1 MKANQSGVRP
11 FGQTT
16 LLSSFASTSRHP
28 EEDAQSKTSKQSVSL
43 SEFLNRK
50 IVKTTSRT
58 IKVKQSTFASI
69 GSGNKDMGRKRDH
82 AAGGGLVLDQA
93 RFRRFNPPE
102 KDECGMG
109 TSGVSGVGGFESDS
123 TGVNQDSRKRK
134 DPCGVPSVLC
144 DDERDS
150 TPKYLVILGD
160 DPKPQPKKREKRF
173 INKGAKPFYNHYAN
187 GCGWWEGDKE
197 GVDSEE
203 VGCNEVWEGMGS
215 TTLGGLQWH

>member
-16 LLSSFASTSRHP
+16 LLTSFVSTSRHP
-28 EEDAQSKTSKQSVSL
+28 NEDAQSKTSKQSVSL

-50 IVKTTSRT
+50 IVKTTSRS
-58 IKVKQSTFASI
+58 IKVKQSTFATI
-69 GSGNKDMGRKRDH
+69 GSGNKDLGRKRDDE
-82 AAGGGLVLDQA
+82 AGEGLVLDQA
-93 RFRRFNPPE
+93 RFWRFNRPA

-109 TSGVSGVGGFESDS
+109 TSGVGGVAGFESES
-123 TGVNQDSRKRK
+123 AGVNRDSRKRK
-134 DPCGVPSVLC
+134 DPCGVRSA

-160 DPKPQPKKREKRF
+160 DPKPRPKKREKRF
-173 INKGAKPFYNHYAN
+173 INNEAKPFYNHYAN